1 MKHLVEAYDPYEKYG
16 LKRVINAATSLT
28 LLGGSMPHP
37 DVFKAMED
45 ASKAFVSIPVLQHWA
60 GGQIAEAFGAEA
72 GLPTAGAVNALILA
86 VASCMMKGTELEDHD
101 PLGPPVWN
109 HLAQRLPAH
118 TEGLKTE
125 FIVQGVNRNV
135 YDHAVEC
142 AGARLVEA
150 GSRESTT
157 QKDLSDGFNE
167 ERTAG
172 YYYTI
177 TTAKG
182 KLPIK
187 TVADVA
193 HDHGVPLIVD
203 AAPSLTHEAIPR
215 GILEAGADLAIFS
228 GGKQMGGPNNSGIL
242 IGRRDLVKLAHLQS
256 YPFDGIGRASKMSRE
271 TIAGLVKALELFMER
286 DDNAY
291 YSGLE
296 EKTRALSTRLDGIP
310 GIRSGVLQE
319 PTIVGGLIGPSYAY
333 IELDGDAGISLK
345 GLHTALLEG
354 DPSIR
359 TLHEPY
365 FITPEAKDRITL
377 KAEYLLEGDDD
388 IIIGRITK
396 ILENPLTST

>member
-1 MKHLVEAYDPYEKYG
+1 MVKHLGQAYDPYEKYG
-16 LKRVINAATSLT
+16 LTRVINAATSLT

-60 GGQIAEAFGAEA
+60 GKRIAEAFGAEA

-86 VASCMMKGTELEDHD
+86 VASCLMKGTELEDYD
-101 PLGPPVWN
+101 PLGPPSWN
-109 HLAQRLPAH
+109 HLVQRLPRH
-118 TEGLKTE
+118 TQGLKTE

-142 AGARLVEA
+142 VGATLVEA
-150 GSRESTT
+150 GSREGTT
-157 QKDLSDGFNE
+157 HSDLSDAFNE

-177 TTAKG
+177 TTVKG

-187 TVADVA
+187 DVADVA
-193 HDHGVPLIVD
+193 HEHGVPLIVD
-203 AAPSLTHEAIPR
+203 AAPSLTHKAIPL
-215 GILEAGADLAIFS
+215 GILEAGADLVIFS

-242 IGRRDLVKLAHLQS
+242 IGRKDLVKLAHLQS

-271 TIAGLVKALELFMER
+271 TIVGLVKSLELFMER

-296 EKTRALSTRLDGIP
+296 EKTKGLSARLNEISGIT
-310 GIRSGVLQE
+310 SGVL
-319 PTIVGGLIGPSYAY
+319 
-333 IELDGDAGISLK
+333 LDKDAKISLK
-345 GLHTALLEG
+345 DLHKTLLG
-354 DPSIR
+354 GAPSIR
-359 TLHEPY
+359 TLYEPY

-377 KAEYLLEGDDD
+377 KVEYLLEGDSEVILNRIAK
-388 IIIGRITK
+388 II
-396 ILENPLTST
+396 ENPQKLD

>member
-1 MKHLVEAYDPYEKYG
+1 LVEAYDPYEKYG

-45 ASKAFVSIPVLQHWA
+45 ASKAFVSIPILQHWA
-60 GGQIAEAFGAEA
+60 GKRIAEAFGAEA

-101 PLGPPVWN
+101 PLGPPAWN
-109 HLAQRLPAH
+109 HLVQRLPAH

-142 AGARLVEA
+142 AGAKLVEA

-157 QKDLSDGFNE
+157 RSDLSDAYNE

-172 YYYTI
+172 YYYTV
-177 TTAKG
+177 TTVKG
-182 KLPIK
+182 KLPIEM
-187 TVADVA
+187 VADVA

-203 AAPSLTHEAIPR
+203 AAPSLTHKAIPR

-242 IGRRDLVKLAHLQS
+242 IGRKDLVKLAHLQA
-256 YPFDGIGRASKMSRE
+256 YPFDGIGRASKMCRE

-286 DDNAY
+286 DDNVY
-291 YSGLE
+291 YRTLK
-296 EKTRALSTRLDGIP
+296 EKTRKLSARLTEIP
-310 GIRSGVLQE
+310 GITSGVLQE
-319 PTIVGGLIGPSYAY
+319 PTVVGGLIGPTYAY

-365 FITPEAKDRITL
+365 FITSEAKDRITL

-388 IIIGRITK
+388 IILDRITK
-396 ILENPLTST
+396 IIENPPLPE

>member
-1 MKHLVEAYDPYEKYG
+1 MAGAYDPYAKLG

-45 ASKAFVSIPVLQHWA
+45 ASKAFVSIPVLQQWA
-60 GGQIAEAFGAEA
+60 GERIAEAFGAEA

-101 PLGPPVWN
+101 PLGPRVWN
-109 HLAQRLPAH
+109 HLVQRLPMH

-142 AGARLVEA
+142 AGATLVEA
-150 GSRESTT
+150 GSSEETT
-157 QKDLSDGFNE
+157 AGDLSDAFNE
-167 ERTAG
+167 DRTVG
-172 YYYTI
+172 YYYTV
-177 TTAKG
+177 TASRG
-182 KLPIK
+182 KLSIK
-187 TVADVA
+187 EVADVA

-203 AAPSLTHEAIPR
+203 AAPCLTHKAIPR
-215 GILEAGADLAIFS
+215 GILEAGADLVIFS

-242 IGRRDLVKLAHLQS
+242 IGRRDLVKLAHLQA

-286 DDNAY
+286 DDDAY
-291 YSGLE
+291 YRTLE
-296 EKTRALSTRLDGIP
+296 TKTRALSSRLDEIP
-310 GIRSGVLQE
+310 GIRSGILME
-319 PTIVGGLIGPSYAY
+319 PTIVGGLVGPSYAY
-333 IELDGDAGISLK
+333 IEIPGAGITLK
-345 GLHTALLEG
+345 GLHAALLEG

-377 KAEYLLEGDDD
+377 KAEYLLEGDAE
-388 IIIGRITK
+388 IILDRITE
-396 ILENPLTST
+396 IIESP

>member
-1 MKHLVEAYDPYEKYG
+1 M
-16 LKRVINAATSLT
+16 
-28 LLGGSMPHP
+28 
-37 DVFKAMED
+37 
-45 ASKAFVSIPVLQHWA
+45 
-60 GGQIAEAFGAEA
+60 
-72 GLPTAGAVNALILA
+72 
-86 VASCMMKGTELEDHD
+86 
-101 PLGPPVWN
+101 
-109 HLAQRLPAH
+109 H

-142 AGARLVEA
+142 AGASLVEA
-150 GSRESTT
+150 GTRESTT
-157 QKDLSDGFNE
+157 RSDLSDAFNE

-172 YYYTI
+172 YYYTV

-182 KLPIK
+182 KLPIRD
-187 TVADVA
+187 VAEVA
-193 HDHGVPLIVD
+193 HDQGVPLIVD
-203 AAPSLTHEAIPR
+203 AAPSLTHKAIPR

-271 TIAGLVKALELFMER
+271 TIAGLIKALELFMER

-296 EKTRALSTRLDGIP
+296 EKTRALSTRLDEIP
-310 GIRSGVLQE
+310 GITSGILQE
-319 PTIVGGLIGPSYAY
+319 PTIIGGLIGPSYAY
-333 IELDGDAGISLK
+333 IELHGETGISLK

-388 IIIGRITK
+388 TILDRIKEII
-396 ILENPLTST
+396 ENPPAPE

>member
-1 MKHLVEAYDPYEKYG
+1 LGGAYDPYEKYG

-37 DVFKAMED
+37 EVFKAMED
-45 ASKAFVSIPVLQHWA
+45 ASKAFVSIPILQHWA
-60 GGQIAEAFGAEA
+60 GKRIAEAFGAEA

-86 VASCMMKGTELEDHD
+86 VASCMMKGTELEDHN
-101 PLGPPVWN
+101 PLGPPGWS
-109 HLAQRLPAH
+109 HLIQRLPIR

-150 GSRESTT
+150 GSRESIT
-157 QKDLSDGFNE
+157 QRDLSNAFNE
-167 ERTAG
+167 ESTAG
-172 YYYTI
+172 YYYTV
-177 TTAKG
+177 TTSKG

-187 TVADVA
+187 DVAEVA

-203 AAPSLTHEAIPR
+203 AAPSLTHKAIPR
-215 GILEAGADLAIFS
+215 GILEAGADLVIFS
-228 GGKQMGGPNNSGIL
+228 GGKQMGGPNNSGLL
-242 IGRRDLVKLAHLQS
+242 IGRKDLVKLAHLQS

-271 TIAGLVKALELFMER
+271 AIAGLVKALELFMER

-296 EKTRALSTRLDGIP
+296 EKTKELSIRLDEIP
-310 GIRSGVLQE
+310 EITSGVLQE
-319 PTIVGGLIGPSYAY
+319 PTVVGGLIGPSYAY
-333 IELDGDAGISLK
+333 IELHGDAGISLK
-345 GLHTALLEG
+345 GLHTALLDG

-365 FITPEAKDRITL
+365 FVTPEAKDRITI

-388 IIIGRITK
+388 IILTRIAE
-396 ILENPLTST
+396 IIENPPKPE

>member
-1 MKHLVEAYDPYEKYG
+1 MKHLGGANDPYEKYG

-45 ASKAFVSIPVLQHWA
+45 ASKAFVSIPVLQQWA
-60 GGQIAEAFGAEA
+60 GERIAVAFGAEA

-86 VASCMMKGTELEDHD
+86 VASCMMKGTDLEDHD
-101 PLGPPVWN
+101 PLGPRIWN
-109 HLAQRLPAH
+109 HLVQRLPMH

-142 AGARLVEA
+142 AGAALVEA
-150 GSRESTT
+150 GSREEITAR
-157 QKDLSDGFNE
+157 DLSEAFNE
-167 ERTAG
+167 DRTAG
-172 YYYTI
+172 YYYTV
-177 TTAKG
+177 TASRG

-187 TVADVA
+187 KVAEVA

-203 AAPSLTHEAIPR
+203 AAPSLTHKAIPR
-215 GILEAGADLAIFS
+215 GILEAGADLVVFS

-242 IGRRDLVKLAHLQS
+242 IGRRDLVKLAHLQA

-271 TIAGLVKALELFMER
+271 TIAGLIKALEIFMER
-286 DDNAY
+286 EDDAY
-291 YSGLE
+291 YRALE
-296 EKTRALSTRLDGIP
+296 EKTRELSTRLDEIP
-310 GIRSGVLQE
+310 GITSGVLME
-319 PTIVGGLIGPSYAY
+319 PTVVGGLIASSYAY
-333 IELDGDAGISLK
+333 IELDEKAGISLK

-354 DPSIR
+354 YPSIR

-365 FITPEAKDRITL
+365 FVTPEAKDRITL
-377 KAEYLLEGDDD
+377 KAEYLLEGDNE
-388 IIIGRITK
+388 IILDRITK
-396 ILENPLTST
+396 IIENPPTP

>member
-1 MKHLVEAYDPYEKYG
+1 LVEAYDPYKKYG

-28 LLGGSMPHP
+28 LLGGSMPHS

-60 GGQIAEAFGAEA
+60 GERIAEAFGAEA

-86 VASCMMKGTELEDHD
+86 VASCMMKGTELENYD
-101 PLGPPVWN
+101 PLGAPGWS
-109 HLAQRLPAH
+109 HLIQRLPMH

-125 FIVQGVNRNV
+125 FIVQGVNRNI

-150 GSRESTT
+150 GSKEKTT
-157 QKDLSDGFNE
+157 PGDLSDAFNE
-167 ERTAG
+167 EKTAG
-172 YYYTI
+172 YYYTV
-177 TTAKG
+177 TTSRG

-187 TVADVA
+187 DVAEVA
-193 HDHGVPLIVD
+193 HDHGVPLVVD
-203 AAPSLTHEAIPR
+203 AAPSLTHKAIPW

-271 TIAGLVKALELFMER
+271 TIAGLVKSLELFMDR

-296 EKTRALSTRLDGIP
+296 EKTRALSARLDEIP
-310 GIRSGVLQE
+310 GVTSGVLQE
-319 PTIVGGLIGPSYAY
+319 PTIIGGLIGPSYAY

-345 GLHTALLEG
+345 GLHTALLNG

-365 FITPEAKDRITL
+365 FVTPEAKDRITL
-377 KAEYLLEGDDD
+377 KAEYLLEGDDK
-388 IIIGRITK
+388 IILDRITEIVK
-396 ILENPLTST
+396 G